1 MVVVLSF
8 PIAAIL
14 DIPVQVVEIIRLS
27 LIGILL
33 AIFAV
38 GLTKGLPR
46 WVLPFIGFVFSV
58 ANLFIYPAIV
68 DPKWPGFSFPPFVS
82 RVVRDFINGGM
93 FFVGIIILIF
103 LSVLLAALI
112 PVLRPFYRR
121 LRNDWTLLAFILYGI
136 TPFIILVTFDGYRH
150 GGSYVL
156 ASFLI
161 LALGG
166 WLYLNNDVPWKKFIF
181 LFIGLTLAMA
191 ITATGTAVLVE
202 ELWYAPFA
210 TWQSVMVE
218 TIMAWMWLAIFM
230 LLPPLVNLLPQPKNR
245 LQTT

>member
-1 MVVVLSF
+1 M
-8 PIAAIL
+8 
-14 DIPVQVVEIIRLS
+14 VEIIRLS

-33 AIFAV
+33 AIFVV
-38 GLTKGLPR
+38 GFTRGLPR
-46 WVLPFIGFVFSV
+46 WCLSFIGFVFSV

-68 DPKWPGFSFPPFVS
+68 NPKWPGFSFPPFVS
-82 RVVRDFINGGM
+82 RFVRDFINGGM

-112 PVLRPFYRR
+112 PALRPFYRR

-136 TPFIILVTFDGYRH
+136 TPFIIVVTFDGYRH
-150 GGSYVL
+150 GGPYVL
-156 ASFLI
+156 ASFI
-161 LALGG
+161 IMALGG

-181 LFIGLTLAMA
+181 LFMGLTLAMA
-191 ITATGTAVLVE
+191 ITATATAILVE
-202 ELWYAPFA
+202 ELLYAPFA

-230 LLPPLVNLLPQPKNR
+230 LLSPLINLLPHSYSPSQNTS
-245 LQTT
+245 LS